1 MIGMNTFGNTVTRD
15 QQQKQ
20 LSFWNS
26 TALGFTLDG
35 DNPQQ
40 GYVKVMAKQADGKI
54 IVSGSFSKY
63 NGVTVKEIVRLNAN
77 LTLDTSFDPVGAG
90 VNDPAHIRNGLL
102 LTEVQKIY
110 PLSDGRIILTYRS
123 GGRRRPYINLPAT
136 HGLQRDNVHP
146 GFVVLSS
153 DGSLD
158 SSHATYRKTFIDE
171 WVAATYQPGY
181 HLTPGNTN
189 WGMWTEVSLV
199 KNDEFLI
206 QSYQQPTIL
215 HFTTT
220 GTKKVI
226 YPVGSSYYAVADI
239 ADIELDSTE
248 KLWAVGRLIYKEEDY
263 DVPHLTS
270 YNTPGFESK
279 EDQALQGHFGG
290 VWAWNSNGTRNNT
303 FRGGFYLGP
312 AITLNNLGRLD
323 IDSNDNLII
332 SGHNIAHTTGAY
344 IPTLKNNGSDPA
356 VNINDYQAIRH
367 PAFLTVKQDGS
378 PVSTVTNNVVIN
390 DTLEW
395 TNNLGGRRGWS
406 EILRLD
412 NGSWAVADNTIA
424 GVGYAHMTEGNSP
437 TGTYHPTLVVVDS
450 SGNTNTN
457 ITSLGSS
464 FNGFNFTST
473 HLYRTDDNFLLGPV
487 GEGNSIWSQIFS
499 IIQLDNDSI
508 LVGGKFSSYDGVDR
522 NMIIQ
527 FNITTGAIESPATY

>member
-15 QQQKQ
+15 EQQKQ

-90 VNDPAHIRNGLL
+90 VNDPAHIRYGLL

-123 GGRRRPYINLPAT
+123 GGRRRPYINSPAT

-226 YPVGSSYYAVADI
+226 YPVGSSYYAVAYI

-248 KLWAVGRLIYKEEDY
+248 KLWAVGRLQYKEEDY
-263 DVPHLTS
+263 DVPHPTS

-312 AITLNNLGRLD
+312 NVNTDYPTGLN
-323 IDSNDNLII
+323 IDSNDNLILI
-332 SGHNIAHTTGAY
+332 VARRPGSSRY
-344 IPTLKNNGSDPA
+344 IPTIKNNGSDPA
-356 VNINDYQAIRH
+356 VNINDYNTTSH
-367 PAFLTVKQDGS
+367 PSLFTVKQDGS
-378 PVSTVTNNVVIN
+378 PVGTITNSAIVN
-390 DTLEW
+390 DPLDW
-395 TNNLGGRRGWS
+395 TSALQGLNARS

-412 NGSWAVADNTIA
+412 NGSWAIGDDAARA
-424 GVGYAHMTEGNSP
+424 GMSVFMPDTKTH
-437 TGTYHPTLVVVDS
+437 HQTLVVIDS
-450 SGNTNTN
+450 SGNTNAN
-457 ITSLGSS
+457 I
-464 FNGFNFTST
+464 NGRASRSQTEPES
-473 HLYRTDDNFLLGPV
+473 NFLHGVIGDPLNYVNTG
-487 GEGNSIWSQIFS
+487 IFS
-499 IIQLDNDSI
+499 IVQLDNDSI

-522 NMIIQ
+522 NMIMQ
-527 FNITTGAIESPATY
+527 FNITTGEIESPATY